1 MVCGP
6 QHIVRYG
13 LPVYGKI
20 GREAP
25 RIGLPFDINSS
36 ALIWRNNMETH
47 ILHQPQM
54 VQSTS
59 SMPMNE
65 GDKSVQ
71 AASKYMPFSA
81 NTFPNAENIRP
92 PKTEARRVV
101 EPATRTSVN
110 IDLMKEFYDKQDKWL
125 SLIQDLRLRAYFKQT
140 DGKPSGGTVD
150 ITV

>member
-1 MVCGP
+1 
-6 QHIVRYG
+6 
-13 LPVYGKI
+13 
-20 GREAP
+20 
-25 RIGLPFDINSS
+25 
-36 ALIWRNNMETH
+36 METH
-47 ILHQPQM
+47 ILKQAQLF
-54 VQSTS
+54 QSNS

-65 GDKSVQ
+65 GDKSLVGK
-71 AASKYMPFSA
+71 SKNMPFSA

-101 EPATRTSVN
+101 EPATRASVN

-140 DGKPSGGTVD
+140 DGKPSGGTID